1 MNALSRPILEP
12 EKRRNRRLAGALALS
27 CSFLL
32 TTFFPVAAQPIHAE
46 FGAFLESLW
55 PKAQAR
61 GVTRDTFETAL
72 RGLQPDTE
80 TMALTKRQPEYGRAV
95 GAYLGGMV
103 SQSRLQGGMRRLS
116 DWRDTLAAVEKRFGV
131 EAEIIVAIWG
141 IETGFGANPGS
152 KSVIRSLA
160 STSFARYKGDLFQGE
175 LIDALLILQQG
186 DVPRERMVGSWAG
199 AMGQPQFI
207 PSSYLKWAV
216 DFSGDGKRDIWTNV
230 PDVFGSIGN
239 YLKGHGWKT
248 GLPWGFE
255 VIIPR
260 QFDFRR
266 SRGSFQDW
274 AALGLRRADGRAMPA
289 QGDGILFFPSGVRG
303 PAFLVTENFN
313 VLKTYNT
320 SDVYALAIG
329 HLADRMRGGAAIAGR
344 WPDDDLQLTREAR
357 QRLQR
362 RIAEL
367 GYKVSNFEGLID
379 FELRDAIRD
388 IQGKAGQ
395 VPDGYPGPVFLET
408 LFAEKG
414 AAKRRLR

>member
-1 MNALSRPILEP
+1 MNALSRPISER
-12 EKRRNRRLAGALALS
+12 ERKRSGRLTSALAL
-27 CSFLL
+27 CCILFTPLPA
-32 TTFFPVAAQPIHAE
+32 TAQSVQPE
-46 FGAFLESLW
+46 FRAFLESLW

-61 GVTRDTFETAL
+61 GVTRATFDFAL
-72 RGLQPDTE
+72 SGLHPDTE
-80 TMALTKRQPEYGRAV
+80 AMALTRRQPEYGKAV

-103 SQSRLQGGMRRLS
+103 SQARIQGGVRRLA
-116 DWRDTLAAVEKRFGV
+116 DWRETLDAAERRFGV
-131 EAEIIVAIWG
+131 DREIIVAIWG

-186 DVPRERMVGSWAG
+186 DVPRERMIGSWAG

-216 DFSGDGKRDIWTNV
+216 DFSGDGRRDIWTNV
-230 PDVFGSIGN
+230 PDVFGSIAN
-239 YLKGHGWKT
+239 YLKGHGWIT

-255 VIIPR
+255 VTLPR
-260 QFDFRR
+260 QFDFRY
-266 SRGSFQDW
+266 SRASFPDW
-274 AALGLRRADGRAMPA
+274 VALGVRRSDGRAMPQ
-289 QGDGILFFPSGVRG
+289 QGEGILFFPSGIRG

-329 HLADRMRGGAAIAGR
+329 HLADRMRGGAPIATR
-344 WPDDDLQLTREAR
+344 WPDDDLQLSREAR
-357 QRLQR
+357 MRMQK

-395 VPDGYPGPVFLET
+395 VPDGYPGPVFLQT
-408 LFAEKG
+408 LYAEGG
-414 AAKRRLR
+414 AARRRVR

>member
-1 MNALSRPILEP
+1 MSGLSRRIWEP
-12 EKRRNRRLAGALALS
+12 ARRPERRIVAALAM
-27 CSFLL
+27 CCILL
-32 TTFFPVAAQPIHAE
+32 FPLPAAANPE
-46 FGAFLESLW
+46 FRDYLESLW
-55 PKAQAR
+55 PQAQAR
-61 GVTRDTFETAL
+61 GVTRATFDSAL
-72 RGLQPDTE
+72 NGLQPDAE
-80 TMALTKRQPEYGRAV
+80 SIALTRRQPEYGRAV
-95 GAYLGGMV
+95 GAYLNSMV
-103 SQSRLQGGMRRLS
+103 VPARIQGGLRRLA
-116 DWRDTLAAVEKRFGV
+116 DWRDTLDAVERKFGV
-131 EAEIIVAIWG
+131 EREIIVAIWG
-141 IETGFGANPGS
+141 IETGFGANPGN

-175 LIDALLILQQG
+175 LIDALVILQQG

-230 PDVFGSIGN
+230 PDVVGSIAN

-255 VIIPR
+255 VEIPR

-266 SRGSFQDW
+266 SRASFADW
-274 AALGLRRADGRAMPA
+274 AALGLRRADGRAFPQ
-289 QGDGILFFPSGVRG
+289 QGEGILFFPSGIRG

-329 HLADRMRGGAAIAGR
+329 HLADRLRGAAPIAGR
-344 WPDDDLQLTREAR
+344 WPQDDLQLSREAR
-357 QRLQR
+357 QRMQK

-388 IQGKAGQ
+388 IQAKAGQ

-408 LFAEKG
+408 LNAERG
-414 AAKRRLR
+414 AARRRVH

>member
-1 MNALSRPILEP
+1 MLSRPISEP
-12 EKRRNRRLAGALALS
+12 GKRRSGRLTGAVALCCVLFS
-27 CSFLL
+27 Q
-32 TTFFPVAAQPIHAE
+32 FPAAAQPANRE
-46 FGAFLESLW
+46 FRAFLESLW
-55 PKAQAR
+55 PQAQAR
-61 GVTRDTFETAL
+61 GVTRATFDLAL
-72 RGLQPDTE
+72 SGLQPDTE
-80 TMALTKRQPEYGRAV
+80 AMALTRRQPEYGKAI
-95 GAYLGGMV
+95 GLYLGGMV
-103 SQSRLQGGMRRLS
+103 SQARIQGGIRRMS
-116 DWRDTLAAVEKRFGV
+116 DWADTLAAVERKFGV
-131 EAEIIVAIWG
+131 ERDIIIAIWG
-141 IETGFGANPGS
+141 IETGFGANSGG

-230 PDVFGSIGN
+230 PDVFGSIAN
-239 YLKGHGWKT
+239 YLKAHGWKT

-255 VIIPR
+255 VTIPR
-260 QFDFRR
+260 QFDFGH
-266 SRGSFQDW
+266 SRADFRDW
-274 AALGLRRADGRAMPA
+274 AALGVRRADGRAMPQ
-289 QGDGILFFPSGVRG
+289 QGEGILFFPSGIRG

-329 HLADRMRGGAAIAGR
+329 HLADRLRGGAPVVAR
-344 WPDDDLQLTREAR
+344 WPEDDLQLSREAR
-357 QRLQR
+357 QRMQK

-367 GYKVSNFEGLID
+367 GYRVSNFEGLID

-395 VPDGYPGPVFLET
+395 VPDGYPGPVFLQT
-408 LFAEKG
+408 LYAEGG
-414 AAKRRLR
+414 AARRRVR

>member
-1 MNALSRPILEP
+1 MNGLSRHIWERARRP
-12 EKRRNRRLAGALALS
+12 EGCLPAAFALICVLLS
-27 CSFLL
+27 PFSA
-32 TTFFPVAAQPIHAE
+32 AAQSSHTE
-46 FGAFLESLW
+46 FRTFLESLW

-61 GVTRDTFETAL
+61 GVTRATFDTAL
-72 RGLQPDTE
+72 NGLQPDAE
-80 TMALTKRQPEYGRAV
+80 SIALTRRQPEYGRAV
-95 GAYLGGMV
+95 GGYLDGMV
-103 SQSRLQGGMRRLS
+103 SQARIQGGVRRLA
-116 DWRDTLAAVEKRFGV
+116 DWRETLDAAEKAFGV
-131 EAEIIVAIWG
+131 EREIIVAIWG

-160 STSFARYKGDLFQGE
+160 STSFARYKGDLFQSE

-186 DVPRERMVGSWAG
+186 DVPRERMIGSWAG

-216 DFSGDGKRDIWTNV
+216 DFSGDGKRDIWSNV
-230 PDVFGSIGN
+230 PDVFGSIAN
-239 YLKGHGWKT
+239 YLKGHGWKS

-255 VIIPR
+255 VSIPR

-266 SRGSFQDW
+266 SRASFADW
-274 AALGLRRADGRAMPA
+274 AALGLRRADGRAFPA
-289 QGDGILFFPSGVRG
+289 QGEGILFFPSGIRG

-329 HLADRMRGGAAIAGR
+329 HLADRLRGGRPIAGR
-344 WPDDDLQLTREAR
+344 WPQDDLQLSREAR
-357 QRLQR
+357 QRMQK

-388 IQGKAGQ
+388 IQAKAGQ

-408 LFAEKG
+408 LYAERG
-414 AAKRRLR
+414 AAKRRVR

>member
-1 MNALSRPILEP
+1 MSALLRPISERA
-12 EKRRNRRLAGALALS
+12 RRPDGGLTRALAL
-27 CSFLL
+27 CCVLL
-32 TTFFPVAAQPIHAE
+32 LPCPAAAQPAQAE
-46 FGAFLESLW
+46 FRAYLESLW
-55 PKAQAR
+55 PQAQAR
-61 GVTRDTFETAL
+61 GVTRTTFETAL
-72 RGLQPDTE
+72 SGLQPDAE
-80 TMALTKRQPEYGRAV
+80 SIALTRRQPEYGRAV
-95 GAYLGGMV
+95 GAYLNSMV
-103 SQSRLQGGMRRLS
+103 VPARIQGGMRRLT
-116 DWRDTLAAVEKRFGV
+116 DWRETLDAVERKFGV
-131 EAEIIVAIWG
+131 EREIIVAIWG
-141 IETGFGANPGS
+141 IETGFGANPGG

-160 STSFARYKGDLFQGE
+160 STSFARYNGDLFQGE

-230 PDVFGSIGN
+230 PDVLGSIAN

-255 VIIPR
+255 VSIPR
-260 QFDFRR
+260 QFDFQR
-266 SRGSFQDW
+266 SRASFADW
-274 AALGLRRADGRAMPA
+274 AALGVRRGDGRAFPT
-289 QGDGILFFPSGVRG
+289 QGEGILFFPSGIRG

-329 HLADRMRGGAAIAGR
+329 HLADRMRGGAPVAGR
-344 WPDDDLQLTREAR
+344 WPEDDLQLSREAR
-357 QRLQR
+357 QRMQK

-395 VPDGYPGPVFLET
+395 VPDGYPGPVFLQT
-408 LFAEKG
+408 LYSEGG
-414 AAKRRLR
+414 AARRRVR

>member
-1 MNALSRPILEP
+1 MNGLSRPIWDRARRP
-12 EKRRNRRLAGALALS
+12 ERRAAAAWAL
-27 CSFLL
+27 CGLL
-32 TTFFPVAAQPIHAE
+32 ISPLPAAAQQANPE
-46 FGAFLESLW
+46 FRAFLESLW

-61 GVTRDTFETAL
+61 GVTRATFDSAL
-72 RGLQPDTE
+72 TGLQPDAE
-80 TMALTKRQPEYGRAV
+80 SIALTRRQPEYGRAV

-103 SQSRLQGGMRRLS
+103 SMARIQGGTRRLAE
-116 DWRDTLAAVEKRFGV
+116 WRETLDAVERTFGV
-131 EAEIIVAIWG
+131 EREIIVAIWG

-186 DVPRERMVGSWAG
+186 DVPRERMIGSWAG

-216 DFSGDGKRDIWTNV
+216 DFSGDGRRDIWNNV
-230 PDVFGSIGN
+230 PDVFGSIAN
-239 YLKGHGWKT
+239 YLKGHGWT
-248 GLPWGFE
+248 PGLPWGFE
-255 VIIPR
+255 VAIPR
-260 QFDFRR
+260 HFDFRR
-266 SRGSFQDW
+266 SRASFADW
-274 AALGLRRADGRAMPA
+274 AALGVRRADGGAFPA
-289 QGDGILFFPSGVRG
+289 QGDGILFFPSGIRG
-303 PAFLVTENFN
+303 PAFLVTGNFN

-329 HLADRMRGGAAIAGR
+329 HLADRMRGGRPIAGR
-344 WPDDDLQLTREAR
+344 WPDDDLQLSREAR

-395 VPDGYPGPVFLET
+395 VPDGYPGSVFLQALYGEG
-408 LFAEKG
+408 G
-414 AAKRRLR
+414 AARRQTR

>member
-1 MNALSRPILEP
+1 MLSRSISEP
-12 EKRRNRRLAGALALS
+12 AKRRGGGLTSAVALCCILFSA
-27 CSFLL
+27 
-32 TTFFPVAAQPIHAE
+32 FPAAAQPANPE
-46 FGAFLESLW
+46 FRAFLESLW
-55 PKAQAR
+55 PKAQSR
-61 GVTRDTFETAL
+61 GVTRATFDNAL
-72 RGLQPDTE
+72 RGLQPDIE
-80 TMALTKRQPEYGRAV
+80 AMALTRRQPEYGKAV
-95 GAYLGGMV
+95 GPYLGGMV
-103 SQSRLQGGMRRLS
+103 SQARIQGGMRRLT
-116 DWRDTLAAVEKRFGV
+116 DWRKTLEAVERKFGV
-131 EAEIIVAIWG
+131 ERDIIVAIWG
-141 IETGFGANPGS
+141 IETGFGANPGG

-230 PDVFGSIGN
+230 PDVFGSIAN
-239 YLKGHGWKT
+239 YLKGHGWQT

-255 VIIPR
+255 VSLPR

-266 SRGSFQDW
+266 SRADFRDW
-274 AALGLRRADGRAMPA
+274 AALGARRADGRVMPP
-289 QGDGILFFPSGVRG
+289 QGEGILFFPSGIRG

-329 HLADRMRGGAAIAGR
+329 HLADRMRGGTPVTMR
-344 WPDDDLQLTREAR
+344 WPDDDLQLSREAR
-357 QRLQR
+357 MRMQK

-395 VPDGYPGPVFLET
+395 VPDGYPGPVFLQT
-408 LFAEKG
+408 LYAEDG
-414 AAKRRLR
+414 AARRRFR

>member
-1 MNALSRPILEP
+1 MNALSRPISER
-12 EKRRNRRLAGALALS
+12 EKRPESRIVGALALCCVLFS
-27 CSFLL
+27 PFSA
-32 TTFFPVAAQPIHAE
+32 AAQPANPD
-46 FGAFLESLW
+46 FRTFLESLW

-61 GVTRDTFETAL
+61 GVTRATFDSAL
-72 RGLQPDTE
+72 NGLQPDTE
-80 TMALTKRQPEYGRAV
+80 AMALTRRQPEYGKAV

-103 SQSRLQGGMRRLS
+103 AQARIQGGVRRLT
-116 DWRDTLAAVEKRFGV
+116 DWRDTLDAVEQKFGV
-131 EAEIIVAIWG
+131 DREIIVAIWG

-186 DVPRERMVGSWAG
+186 DVPRERMIGSWAG

-207 PSSYLKWAV
+207 PSSYQKWAV
-216 DFSGDGKRDIWTNV
+216 DFSGDGKRDIWSNV
-230 PDVFGSIGN
+230 PDVFGSIAN
-239 YLKGHGWKT
+239 YLKGHGWKA

-255 VIIPR
+255 VSIPR

-266 SRGSFQDW
+266 SRASFADW
-274 AALGLRRADGRAMPA
+274 TALGLRRADGRAFPA
-289 QGDGILFFPSGVRG
+289 QGEGILFFPSGIRG

-329 HLADRMRGGAAIAGR
+329 HLADRLRGGVPIAGR
-344 WPDDDLQLTREAR
+344 WPDDDLQLSREAR
-357 QRLQR
+357 QRMQK

-388 IQGKAGQ
+388 IQTKAGQ
-395 VPDGYPGPVFLET
+395 VPDGYPGPVFLAT
-408 LFAEKG
+408 LFGEQGG
-414 AAKRRLR
+414 ARRRVR

>member
-1 MNALSRPILEP
+1 MLSRPISEP
-12 EKRRNRRLAGALALS
+12 GKRRRGRLTSAVALCCILSAPFPAL
-27 CSFLL
+27 
-32 TTFFPVAAQPIHAE
+32 AQPIQSDFRAY
-46 FGAFLESLW
+46 LESLW

-61 GVTRDTFETAL
+61 GVTRATFNFAL
-72 RGLQPDTE
+72 SGLQPDTE
-80 TMALTKRQPEYGRAV
+80 AMALTRRQPEYGKAI
-95 GAYLGGMV
+95 GLYLGGMV
-103 SQSRLQGGMRRLS
+103 SQARIQGGGRRLS
-116 DWRDTLAAVEKRFGV
+116 DWRETLEAVERTFGV
-131 EAEIIVAIWG
+131 EREIVIAIWG
-141 IETGFGANPGS
+141 IETGFGANTGG

-230 PDVFGSIGN
+230 PDVFGSIAN
-239 YLKGHGWKT
+239 YLKAHGWKT

-255 VIIPR
+255 VTIPR

-266 SRGSFQDW
+266 SRADFKDW
-274 AALGLRRADGRAMPA
+274 TAFGVRRADGRAMP
-289 QGDGILFFPSGVRG
+289 QQCEGILFFPSGIRG

-329 HLADRMRGGAAIAGR
+329 HLADRMRGGASIAGR
-344 WPDDDLQLTREAR
+344 WPDDDLQLSREAR
-357 QRLQR
+357 QRMQK

-379 FELRDAIRD
+379 FELRVAIRD
-388 IQGKAGQ
+388 IQAKAGQ
-395 VPDGYPGPVFLET
+395 VPDGYPGPVFLQT
-408 LFAEKG
+408 LYGQGG
-414 AAKRRLR
+414 AVRQRMR